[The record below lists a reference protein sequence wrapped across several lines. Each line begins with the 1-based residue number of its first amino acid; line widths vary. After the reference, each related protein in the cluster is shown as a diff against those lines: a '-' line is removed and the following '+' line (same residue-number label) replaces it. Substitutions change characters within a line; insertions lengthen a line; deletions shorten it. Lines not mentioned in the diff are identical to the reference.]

1 MNTFYIMTASDFSST
16 PYGQLL
22 LAFTSFFLNLL
33 LTLVVGVILN
43 FVSVY
48 QYKSYLSEK
57 KQRNE
62 AYKRAS
68 NPGKSEHV
76 LKRQEM
82 TLKEANDRKAEKNL
96 LFMALTLSSISIL
109 SRILLMFSYVFYF
122 VLPDFN
128 KRIIACTV
136 YLIYTLAPS
145 ASIFV
150 FYSFNKLFRSEF
162 NKRVLRKRP
171 LPGWRMLLATSRI

>member
-1 MNTFYIMTASDFSST
+1 MKIFNSIVRKHFTAKPQLIASSLFLTCFFIDSPVTFALKISTYRYYNDNKKENMNTFYIMTASDFSST

-22 LAFTSFFLNLL
+22 LAFTSFSLNLL

-82 TLKEANDRKAEKNL
+82 TLKEELCPIFFVIQIFSIIQL
-96 LFMALTLSSISIL
+96 L
-109 SRILLMFSYVFYF
+109 
-122 VLPDFN
+122 
-128 KRIIACTV
+128 IIV
-136 YLIYTLAPS
+136 
-145 ASIFV
+145 
-150 FYSFNKLFRSEF
+150 N
-162 NKRVLRKRP
+162 
-171 LPGWRMLLATSRI
+171 